1 MKNKTIRQ
9 FSKIQN
15 EFLIGQYHS
24 DSFNKYYSTDF
35 ITNFDGFSS
44 VEESEWDSDLWL
56 DEICEGSSDIDKDD
70 EIIEN
75 FQFDFQILDKYD
87 ETILI

>member
-1 MKNKTIRQ
+1 MNKTIRQ

-15 EFLIGQYHS
+15 EFLIGQYHD

-35 ITNFDGFSS
+35 ITDFNGFIK

-56 DEICEGSSDIDKDD
+56 YEEGSSDIDKDD